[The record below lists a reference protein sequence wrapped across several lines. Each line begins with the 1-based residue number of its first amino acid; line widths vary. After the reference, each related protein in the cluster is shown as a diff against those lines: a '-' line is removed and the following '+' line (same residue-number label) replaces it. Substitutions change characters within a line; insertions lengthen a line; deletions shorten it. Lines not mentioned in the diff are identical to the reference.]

1 MQATIGAN
9 REPKSSRF
17 TFRCACPARCKALSR
32 RSGAL
37 DSAAWV
43 SAMSRRVI
51 SPTDRIHQTLVWAAC
66 LRRRDDLTPQVIVI
80 MARLLALGAPLDRDC
95 EKSS

>member
-1 MQATIGAN
+1 
-9 REPKSSRF
+9 
-17 TFRCACPARCKALSR
+17 
-32 RSGAL
+32 
-37 DSAAWV
+37 
-43 SAMSRRVI
+43 MSRRVI